1 MGSGAHRLQELRL
14 LGSEAQD
21 QQLWHMGLA
30 ALRHVGSSQI
40 RDWTHVSCIAT
51 QSLPLSHQGSPIHF
65 FNYDKIHSL
74 NWTIRKI
81 YCLSFCRDAF
91 IKLCSGLM
99 ALKLKVVRSCYI
111 WLAVAIT
118 ATGYS
123 WVQYSLYCTVSSWT
137 GTAWNTALRSL
148 CLKNLGTFWRTV
160 TLAFIWYYRQSNTC
174 KQSYFPLAQEKQI
187 TNSVANVQN
196 SVICIWCLCW
206 IICCQHINLIF
217 GFIFLNL
224 PCLDFFSFAFNPFE
238 LNCKYLCQLLEIH
251 FGKNE

>member
-1 MGSGAHRLQELRL
+1 MGSGACRLQELRL
-14 LGSEAQD
+14 LGSEAQA

-30 ALRHVGSSQI
+30 ALRHAGSSQI
-40 RDWTHVSCIAT
+40 WDWTHVSCIAT

-74 NWTIRKI
+74 NWIIRKI

-137 GTAWNTALRSL
+137 GIAWNTALRSL

-160 TLAFIWYYRQSNTC
+160 TSVFIWYYRQSNTC
-174 KQSYFPLAQEKQI
+174 KPSYFPLAQEK
-187 TNSVANVQN
+187 
-196 SVICIWCLCW
+196 
-206 IICCQHINLIF
+206 
-217 GFIFLNL
+217 
-224 PCLDFFSFAFNPFE
+224 
-238 LNCKYLCQLLEIH
+238 
-251 FGKNE
+251 